1 MVLVLFDSPA
11 GHCLFKVTD
20 ASMLKKP
27 DTIWDMFTSPDN
39 AKKACAAAT
48 TSCTLPDRACT
59 GARDAHSRLPTLT
72 GSS

>member
-27 DTIWDMFTSPDN
+27 DTIWDMFTSPAN
-39 AKKACAAAT
+39 ANKACAAAT
-48 TSCTLPDRACT
+48 SR
-59 GARDAHSRLPTLT
+59 AHSRTGRTRAPETLT
-72 GSS
+72 RASRR